1 MLRCQ
6 CDIILQC
13 IAATFVSVAVCNNS
27 SRTAMKRSSG
37 SAAWRNDGAADSSA
51 EQPAHHSVD
60 DNKDRRKGD
69 EQKKSCSDAHPGD
82 IDLVVLQGLSCS
94 L

>member
-1 MLRCQ
+1 MVVLR
-6 CDIILQC
+6 L
-13 IAATFVSVAVCNNS
+13 S
-27 SRTAMKRSSG
+27 SSG
-37 SAAWRNDGAADSSA
+37 SAEQPAEQSADSSA

-60 DNKDRRKGD
+60 DNKNRRKGH